1 MKLDPSAIPLHDIHL
16 PAAVSWWPPAIGWW
30 LLMLLAIAS
39 VATGLW
45 WRRRKRRRKWRVDA
59 LVVLRAIE
67 QDYQQHGDSVR
78 LVNELS
84 VWLRRVCV
92 SIFPR
97 QEIASVTGQRWLEA
111 LDSVFANEKTAPP
124 WRFDS
129 DLGRALIAVPY
140 QQDSGRYGDIDSD
153 SLLQLCRA
161 WLKNLPQPSAAKP
174 AGCAADGQW
183 AGDGA

>member
-1 MKLDPSAIPLHDIHL
+1 MKLDPSTIPLHDIHL

-39 VATGLW
+39 VAAWLW
-45 WRRRKRRRKWRVDA
+45 LRRRKRQRKWRADA
-59 LVVLRAIE
+59 LVALRAIE

-78 LVNELS
+78 VVNELS

-111 LDSVFANEKTAPP
+111 LDGVFTNGKTAPP

-129 DLGRALIAVPY
+129 ELGRVLIAVPY
-140 QQDSGRYGDIDSD
+140 QQGGGSCGDIDSD

-161 WLKNLPQPSAAKP
+161 WLKNLPQPAAAMP
-174 AGCAADGQW
+174 AGSVATERW
-183 AGDGA
+183 AGGSA